1 MDFDH
6 ANEEYVYKFSP
17 TVSYASQC
25 FVSNQKIWPS
35 AEQMGLDKS
44 QYEAVK
50 LALENKLALIQGLV
64 LITTFNHNFHNNYYI
79 N

>member
-17 TVSYASQC
+17 TVNYASQC
-25 FVSNQKIWPS
+25 FVSNQKMWPS

-50 LALENKLALIQGLV
+50 LALENKLALIQG
-64 LITTFNHNFHNNYYI
+64 
-79 N
+79 

>member
-17 TVSYASQC
+17 TVNYASQC
-25 FVSNQKIWPS
+25 FVSNQKMWPS

-44 QYEAVK
+44 QYEAIK

-64 LITTFNHNFHNNYYI
+64 LETTFNFHNRYY
-79 N
+79 NN